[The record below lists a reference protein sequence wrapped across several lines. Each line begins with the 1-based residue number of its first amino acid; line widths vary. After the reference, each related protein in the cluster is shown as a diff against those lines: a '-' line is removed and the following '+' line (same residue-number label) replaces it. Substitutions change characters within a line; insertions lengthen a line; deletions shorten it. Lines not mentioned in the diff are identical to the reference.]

1 MFTNH
6 LLMKR
11 CYPLFS
17 LLVLLSIPAVFF
29 AQQTVIVTGSVVS
42 GANGEAI
49 IGATVRTRKPPHSGS
64 ITDVSGAFSVSAT
77 PDDTLEI
84 SFIGFQKLL
93 EPIAGRSTLEIRL
106 TEDGQVIKETV
117 ITAFGIERQARA
129 VGYATQNL
137 KGEELLKSNTSNIV
151 SGLAGKMAGVNVMQ
165 GNGVEGGT
173 TRIVIRGNTQIFG
186 NNQPLIIVDGVPLDN
201 SPGWTGV
208 ESGRDW
214 GSAINNINPADIER
228 VDVLKGANAA
238 ALYGARGGNG
248 VILITTK
255 KGAERSGL
263 GVDYQYSIRTTQPF
277 YWRDMQNEYG
287 FGGPLSFNEPKLEQ
301 GTDGVYLHPLKLYD
315 DFGPEG
321 KPTTETFGAY
331 ASSQS
336 WGPRLDG
343 TPVRW
348 WDGEMRNWS
357 PQPDNF
363 HRFFRTGLTQR
374 HNLSFS
380 GAGKMGSVRAS
391 FTREDHRSVALNSN
405 FDQTTAFVGSKLNV
419 SKKVRAEIGI
429 SYIQYNRLNSP
440 LLGSDNNSFGKIMVY
455 GYPRSYQGENLNYEN
470 ADGTKHDFGPNPFA
484 WGNIDVFWS
493 VYNQN
498 SWLRRNKII
507 GSVGVFY
514 DIAPWLSL
522 MGRTGT
528 DNTFDDFETRHKPT
542 DITGTLG
549 GGYSH
554 SLSKGNTLNNE
565 FLLSAHRK
573 NLLPGLTSALNL
585 GGTQYQIRTYSLMGS
600 NFNQWRD
607 PFLYT
612 LNNYVGY
619 PAAPSEGRYEK
630 RLNSLYSFLDL
641 NYRDWIFGQVS
652 LRNDWSSTLP
662 ANTGSYLFPAANL
675 SFVPSELLGWQNN
688 RWVNFAK
695 IRVALSET
703 ATDDEP
709 YQLQRVYTTGSFAG
723 QPTAYTEGIV
733 RPLDLRPQRSRGF
746 EAGFNLGALRDRLQV
761 DLTWYYTK
769 SYNQLLNSPLPI
781 SSGYP
786 TVRINTGA
794 ISNRGIEAV
803 VSMRWFERRQTSW
816 ETKINLA
823 RNQNRLEE
831 LSDGAELL
839 ELAGIW
845 SANGTAVAVKAGQ
858 PYGILIGFDYVR
870 HEASGLPIV
879 SEDGTRYEVS
889 KVRVPIKLYD
899 DQGKFLRYANSTPKF
914 TGGIR
919 NTFSWK
925 NLRVE
930 VLVDAK
936 VGGDIYAG
944 SYATAVQSGQSPVTT
959 IERNGGGLPYTRPDG
974 STANIGVILP
984 GVYADGR
991 PNDKVVHYYYK
1002 YLNSGGWGPVLT
1014 TPAVFENTWVKL
1026 REISL
1031 SYRLPQAW
1039 KTKVFQNLELT
1050 LVARDLAYLY
1060 NSLPDHLNPEGVNGS
1075 GNAQGIE
1082 FGALPG
1088 MRSFGLTLGAG
1099 F

>member
-1 MFTNH
+1 MLRVYTSGI
-6 LLMKR
+6 LLFL
-11 CYPLFS
+11 LF
-17 LLVLLSIPAVFF
+17 LSIPTF
-29 AQQTVIVTGSVVS
+29 AQQTILVTGTVS
-42 GANGEAI
+42 AENTREAM
-49 IGATVRTRKPPHSGS
+49 IGATIRSLKSPQNGAFS
-64 ITDVSGAFSVSAT
+64 DVSGKFSLST
-77 PDDTLEI
+77 FSNDTLEI
-84 SFIGFQKLL
+84 AFIGYSTQLV
-93 EPIAGRSTLEIRL
+93 PIAGQSILEISL
-106 TEDGQVIKETV
+106 VEDGNLIKETV
-117 ITAFGIERQARA
+117 ITAFGIERQARS
-129 VGYATQNL
+129 VGFATQNV
-137 KGEELLKSNTSNIV
+137 KGDELMKSNTANIV

-228 VDVLKGANAA
+228 IDVLKGANAA

-255 KGAERSGL
+255 KGTERNGI
-263 GVDYQYSIRTTQPF
+263 GVDYQYSMRTTQPF

-287 FGGPLSFNEPKLEQ
+287 FGGPLSFNEPKLEKDA
-301 GTDGVYLHPLKLYD
+301 DGVYLHPIKLYD

-343 TPVRW
+343 TTVRW

-357 PQPDNF
+357 PKPDNF
-363 HRFFRTGLTQR
+363 ERFFRTGLTQR

-380 GAGKMGSVRAS
+380 GASKMGSVRAS

-419 SKKVRAEIGI
+419 SKKIRAEIGI

-470 ADGTKHDFGPNPFA
+470 PDGTKHDFGPNPFA
-484 WGNIDVFWS
+484 WGNIDVYWS
-493 VYNQN
+493 VYNNN

-514 DIAPWLSL
+514 DITSWLTL

-528 DNTFDDFETRHKPT
+528 DNTFDDFETRNKPT

-549 GGYSH
+549 GGYGH

-565 FLLSAHRK
+565 FLLTARK
-573 NLLPGLTSALNL
+573 KDILPGLASSLSL
-585 GGTQYQIRTYSLMGS
+585 GGTQYQIRSYKILGNNYS
-600 NFNQWRD
+600 QWRD
-607 PFLYT
+607 PFLYS
-612 LNNYVGY
+612 LGNFIGY
-619 PAAPSEGRYEK
+619 PTATGEERYEK

-641 NYRDWIFGQVS
+641 NYRDWIFGQLS

-662 ANTGSYLFPAANL
+662 EATGSYLFPAANL
-675 SFVPSELLGWQNN
+675 SFVPSELFNWQNN

-695 IRVALSET
+695 IRAALSET

-709 YQLQRVYTTGSFAG
+709 YQLQRVFTTGSFAG
-723 QPTAYTEGIV
+723 QPTASTEGIV

-746 EAGFNLGALRDRLQV
+746 EAGFNIGALRDRLQL
-761 DLTWYYTK
+761 DFTWYYIK
-769 SYNQLLNSPLPI
+769 SYNQLLNSPLPV

-786 TVRINTGA
+786 TVRINTGTV
-794 ISNRGIEAV
+794 SNQGIEAIV
-803 VSMRWFERRQTSW
+803 GMRWIERRGFSW
-816 ETKINLA
+816 ETKLNIA

-831 LSDGAELL
+831 LSAGAELL

-845 SANGTAVAVKAGQ
+845 GANGSAVAVKAGE
-858 PYGILIGFDYVR
+858 PYGILIGFDHIR
-870 HEASGLPIV
+870 QESTGLPIV
-879 SEDGTRYEVS
+879 SEDGTRYEVT
-889 KVRVPIKLYD
+889 KVRVPIKIYNE
-899 DQGKFLRYANSTPKF
+899 QGKFLRYANSTPKF
-914 TGGIR
+914 TGGVR
-919 NTFSWK
+919 NVFSWK
-925 NLRVE
+925 GFSMEALI
-930 VLVDAK
+930 DAK
-936 VGGDIYAG
+936 IGGDIYAG
-944 SYATAVQSGQSPVTT
+944 SYATAVQSGQSPITT
-959 IERNGGGLPYTRPDG
+959 IERNGGGLPYTMPDG
-974 STANIGVILP
+974 TTANIGVILP
-984 GVYADGR
+984 GVYDDGR

-1002 YLNSGGWGPVLT
+1002 HLNSGGWGPVLT

-1026 REISL
+1026 REVSI
-1031 SYRLPQAW
+1031 SYRFPKAW
-1039 KTKVFQNLELT
+1039 RTKFFQNLDLSI
-1050 LVARDLAYLY
+1050 VARDLAYLY
-1060 NSLPDHLNPEGVNGS
+1060 NSLPDHINPEGVNGS

-1088 MRSFGLTLGAG
+1088 MRSFGVTLGAG

>member
-1 MFTNH
+1 MKKFYLSLF
-6 LLMKR
+6 LLFI
-11 CYPLFS
+11 FS
-17 LLVLLSIPAVFF
+17 NQLVFSQNPIA
-29 AQQTVIVTGSVVS
+29 VTGKISAENS
-42 GANGEAI
+42 AETI
-49 IGATVRTRKPPHSGS
+49 IGATVRSQKSPQTGAVSDLDGKFS
-64 ITDVSGAFSVSAT
+64 ISVA
-77 PDDTLEI
+77 PDDTLLV
-84 SFIGFQKLL
+84 SFIGFQTQIIPVAGRNFIEIQLLEDGKLL
-93 EPIAGRSTLEIRL
+93 R
-106 TEDGQVIKETV
+106 ETV
-117 ITAFGIERQARA
+117 ITAFGIERQARS
-129 VGYATQNL
+129 VGFATQNV
-137 KGEELLKSNTSNIV
+137 KGDELSKSNAPNILA
-151 SGLAGKMAGVNVMQ
+151 GLSGKMAGVNIIQ

-173 TRIVIRGNTQIFG
+173 TRIVIRGNSQIFG

-201 SPGWTGV
+201 APGMTNV

-214 GSAINNINPADIER
+214 GSAINNINSADIER

-255 KGAERSGL
+255 KGSERPGL
-263 GVDYQYSIRTTQPF
+263 GVDYSYSLRSTKPF
-277 YWRDMQNEYG
+277 YWREMQNEYG
-287 FGGPLSFNEPKLEQ
+287 FGGPLSFNQPRLE
-301 GTDGVYLHPLKLYD
+301 TDADGVLLHPTLLYH

-343 TPVRW
+343 QSVKW
-348 WDGEMRNWS
+348 WDGSTRNWS

-363 HRFFRTGLTQR
+363 KRFFQNGQTQR

-380 GAGKMGSVRAS
+380 GASKMGSVRAS

-470 ADGTKHDFGPNPFA
+470 ADGTKHDFGVNPFA

-498 SWLRRNKII
+498 TWLRRNKII

-514 DIAPWLSL
+514 DIAPWLTL

-528 DNTFDDFETRHKPT
+528 DNTFDDFETKNKPT

-549 GGYSH
+549 GGYEH
-554 SLSKGNTLNNE
+554 SLSKANTLNNE
-565 FLLSAHRK
+565 FLLTARRK
-573 NLLPGLTSALNL
+573 NLLPGLETSLSF
-585 GGTQYQIRTYSLMGS
+585 GGTQFQNRSYQIFGK
-600 NFNQWRD
+600 NQNQWRD

-612 LNNYVGY
+612 LGNYVGY
-619 PAAPSEGRYEK
+619 SIEVGEGRFEK
-630 RLNSLYSFLDL
+630 RLNSLFGFLDL
-641 NYRDWIFGQVS
+641 GFKDWIFGQVS

-662 ANTGSYLFPAANL
+662 AATGSYLFPAGNL
-675 SFVPSELLGWQNN
+675 SFVPSELFGWQDN
-688 RWVNFAK
+688 RFLNFAK
-695 IRVALSET
+695 IRAAFSET

-709 YQLQRVYTTGSFAG
+709 YQLQKVYVTGSFAG
-723 QPTAYTEGIV
+723 QPTASTEGIV
-733 RPLDLRPQRSRGF
+733 RPLDLQPARSRGF
-746 EAGFNLGALRDRLQV
+746 EIGLNLGAFRDRLQI
-761 DLTWYYTK
+761 DFTYYNTF
-769 SYNQLLNSPLPI
+769 SYNQLLNSPLPV
-781 SSGYP
+781 SSGFP

-803 VSMRWFERRQTSW
+803 VGMRWLDRKRFSW
-816 ETKINLA
+816 ETKLNIA

-845 SANGTAVAVKAGQ
+845 SANGTAVSVKSGEA
-858 PYGILIGFDYVR
+858 YGVLVGFDYVR
-870 HEASGLPIV
+870 DEKSGLPILN
-879 SEDGTRYEVS
+879 DAGTHYQIT
-889 KVRVPIKLYD
+889 KTRVPLKIYD
-899 DQGKFLRYANSTPKF
+899 ENGKFQRIANSTPKF
-914 TGGIR
+914 VGGIR
-919 NTFSWK
+919 NVFSWK
-925 NLRVE
+925 NWSAE

-936 VGGDIYAG
+936 IGGDFYSG
-944 SYATAVQSGQSPVTT
+944 SYATAVQSGQSPATLL
-959 IERNGGGLPYTRPDG
+959 ERNGGGLPFTRPDG
-974 STANIGVILP
+974 TVANIGVILP
-984 GVYADGR
+984 GVFADGT
-991 PNDKVVHYYYK
+991 PNDKIVHYYYK
-1002 YLNSGGWGPVLT
+1002 YLNAGGWGPVVT
-1014 TPAVFENTWVKL
+1014 TPSVFENTWVKL
-1026 REISL
+1026 REVSL
-1031 SYRLPQAW
+1031 TYRFPKSW
-1039 KTKVFQNLELT
+1039 RTKVFQNLEIS
-1050 LVARDLAYLY
+1050 LVGRDLAYLY
-1060 NSLPDHLNPEGVNGS
+1060 SSLPDKINPEGANGS

-1088 MRSFGLTLGAG
+1088 MRSFGVTVGAG

>member
-1 MFTNH
+1 MTKRATLFT
-6 LLMKR
+6 LL
-11 CYPLFS
+11 S
-17 LLVLLSIPAVFF
+17 LLQTLLLSQNTLPIRG
-29 AQQTVIVTGSVVS
+29 QVV
-42 GANGEAI
+42 AERDGEPI
-49 IGATVRTRKPPHSGS
+49 IGATVRSVKTPQTGAVTDISGN
-64 ITDVSGAFSVSAT
+64 FSLQVA
-77 PDDTLEI
+77 PDDTLSI
-84 SFIGFQKLL
+84 DLVGFVPLRV
-93 EPIAGRSTLEIRL
+93 PVAGRTVLEVQMEEGGNAL
-106 TEDGQVIKETV
+106 QETV
-117 ITAFGIERQARA
+117 VTAFGIERQARA
-129 VGYATQNL
+129 VGYATQNV
-137 KGEELLKSNTSNIV
+137 KGDELMKSNTANIV
-151 SGLAGKMAGVNVMQ
+151 SGLAGKMAGVNVIQ

-173 TRIVIRGNTQIFG
+173 TRIVIRGNNQIFG

-255 KGAERSGL
+255 KGTERSGI
-263 GVDYQYSIRTTQPF
+263 GIDYQYSMRTTEPF
-277 YWRDMQNEYG
+277 YWREMQNEYG
-287 FGGPLSFNEPKLEQ
+287 FGGPVSFNVPKLQ
-301 GTDGVYLHPLKLYD
+301 PDADGVLMHPLDLYK

-321 KPTTETFGAY
+321 KPTSETFGAY

-343 TPVRW
+343 TLVRW
-348 WDGEMRNWS
+348 WDGQMRNWS

-363 HRFFRTGLTQR
+363 KRFFRTGLTQR

-380 GAGKMGSVRAS
+380 GASKMGSVRAS
-391 FTREDHRSVALNSN
+391 FTREDHRSVALNSE

-470 ADGTKHDFGPNPFA
+470 PDGTKHDFGPNPFA
-484 WGNIDVFWS
+484 WGNIDVYWS

-498 SWLRRNKII
+498 TWLRRNKLI
-507 GSVGVFY
+507 GSVGLFY
-514 DIAPWLSL
+514 DITSWLTV

-528 DNTFDDFETRHKPT
+528 DHTFDEFESRNKPT

-549 GGYSH
+549 GGYGH

-565 FLLSAHRK
+565 FLFTAHK
-573 NLLPGLTSALNL
+573 KGILPGIEASMNF
-585 GGTQYQIRTYSLMGS
+585 GGTQYQIRSYSLAGS
-600 NFNQWRD
+600 NYSQWRD
-607 PFLYT
+607 PFLYSFG
-612 LNNYVGY
+612 NYVGY
-619 PAAPSEGRYEK
+619 PVPTGESRYEK
-630 RLNSLYSFLDL
+630 RLNSLYGFVDL
-641 NYRDWIFGQVS
+641 NYRDWLFGQVS

-662 ANTGSYLFPAANL
+662 KATGSYLFPAGNL
-675 SFVPSELLGWQNN
+675 SFVPSELFKWQTN

-695 IRVALSET
+695 VRVAFSET

-709 YQLQRVYTTGSFAG
+709 YQLQRVYNTGSFAG
-723 QPTAYTEGIV
+723 QPTAGTEGIV

-746 EAGFNLGALRDRLQV
+746 EVGLNLGGLRDRLQV
-761 DLTWYYTK
+761 DFTWYYLR

-786 TVRINTGA
+786 TVRINTGE
-794 ISNRGIEAV
+794 ISNRGIEAIV
-803 VSMRWFERRQTSW
+803 GMRWVETRRLSW
-816 ETKINLA
+816 ETKLNVA
-823 RNQNRLEE
+823 RNQNRLES
-831 LSDGAELL
+831 LSNGAELL

-845 SANGTAVAVKAGQ
+845 GANGAAVAVKARE

-870 HEASGLPIV
+870 HQESGLPIV
-879 SEDGTRYEVS
+879 SEDGTRYELT
-889 KVRVPIKLYD
+889 KVRVPLKLYD

-919 NTFSWK
+919 NIFTWGNF
-925 NLRVE
+925 RME
-930 VLVDAK
+930 CLVDAK
-936 VGGDIYAG
+936 IGGDIYAG
-944 SYATAVQSGQSPVTT
+944 SYATAVQSGQSPITLV
-959 IERNGGGLPYTRPDG
+959 ERNGGGLPYTMPDG
-974 STANIGVILP
+974 TTANIGTILP
-984 GVYADGR
+984 GVHADGR
-991 PNDKVVHYYYK
+991 PNEKVVHYYYK
-1002 YLNSGGWGPVLT
+1002 HLNAGGWGPVLT

-1026 REISL
+1026 REVSIA
-1031 SYRLPQAW
+1031 YRFPKAW
-1039 KTKVFQNLELT
+1039 RTKAFQNLELS
-1050 LVARDLAYLY
+1050 LVGRDLAYLY
-1060 NSLPDHLNPEGVNGS
+1060 SSLPDRINPEGVNGS

-1088 MRSFGLTLGAG
+1088 MRSFGLTFGAS

>member
-1 MFTNH
+1 MLKIYLPTI
-6 LLMKR
+6 LLFLLTSSSS
-11 CYPLFS
+11 LFS
-17 LLVLLSIPAVFF
+17 QKNTPI
-29 AQQTVIVTGSVVS
+29 TGIIIAENSGESV
-42 GANGEAI
+42 
-49 IGATVRTRKPPHSGS
+49 IGATIRSQKTPLTGTTTDVDGKFS
-64 ITDVSGAFSVSAT
+64 ITT
-77 PDDTLEI
+77 LPDDTLLV
-84 SFIGFQKLL
+84 SYIGF
-93 EPIAGRSTLEIRL
+93 ESIAIPVAGRTFLEIKL
-106 TEDGQVIKETV
+106 SENGQTLGETV

-129 VGYATQNL
+129 VGFATQNV
-137 KGEELLKSNTSNIV
+137 KGDELSKSNTANILG
-151 SGLAGKMAGVNVMQ
+151 GLAGKMAGVNIVQ

-214 GSAINNINPADIER
+214 GSAINNINSADIER
-228 VDVLKGANAA
+228 LDVLKGANAA

-255 KGAERSGL
+255 KGIERPGL
-263 GVDYQYSIRTTQPF
+263 GIDYQYSMRTTNPF
-277 YWRDMQNEYG
+277 YWREMQNEYG
-287 FGGPLSFNEPKLEQ
+287 FGGPFSFNEPRLA
-301 GTDGVYLHPLKLYD
+301 TDADGVYQHPAELYT

-348 WDGEMRNWS
+348 WDGSMRSWS

-363 HRFFRTGLTQR
+363 KRFFQRGLTQR

-380 GAGKMGSVRAS
+380 GASKMGSVRAS

-405 FDQTTAFVGSKLNV
+405 FDQTTAFIGSKLNV

-440 LLGSDNNSFGKIMVY
+440 ILGSDNNSFGKIMIY
-455 GYPRSYQGENLNYEN
+455 GYPRSYQGENLNYEEPN
-470 ADGTKHDFGPNPFA
+470 GTKHDFGPNPFA

-498 SWLRRNKII
+498 TWLRRNKII
-507 GSVGVFY
+507 GSAAIFY
-514 DIAPWLSL
+514 DIAPWLTL

-528 DNTFDDFETRHKPT
+528 DNTFDDFESKNKPI

-554 SLSKGNTLNNE
+554 SLSKANTINNE
-565 FLLSAHRK
+565 FLLSAKRK
-573 NLLPGLTSALNL
+573 NILPNLETSLNF
-585 GGTQYQIRTYSLMGS
+585 GGTQYQIKTYSLFGS
-600 NFNQWRD
+600 NYSQWRD
-607 PFLYT
+607 PFLYS
-612 LNNYVGY
+612 LGNFVGY
-619 PAAPSEGRYEK
+619 PTTPTEGRYEK

-641 NYRDWIFGQVS
+641 GYKNWLFGQVS
-652 LRNDWSSTLP
+652 VRNDWSSTLP
-662 ANTGSYLFPAANL
+662 KATGSYLFPAANV
-675 SFVPSELLGWQNN
+675 SFVPSELLDWQKSPY
-688 RWVNFAK
+688 VNFAK
-695 IRVALSET
+695 IRFAYSET
-703 ATDDEP
+703 ATDDDP
-709 YQLQRVYTTGSFAG
+709 YQLQRVYTTGNFAG
-723 QPTAYTEGIV
+723 QPTAFPEPIV
-733 RPLDLRPQRSRGF
+733 RPLDLRPQRSQGF
-746 EAGFNLGALRDRLQV
+746 EIGLNIGALRDRMQI
-761 DLTWYYTK
+761 DFTYYYIN
-769 SYNQLLNSPLPI
+769 SYNQLLNSPLPS

-794 ISNRGIEAV
+794 ISNRGMEAIV
-803 VSMRWFERRQTSW
+803 GMRWLERKHFSW
-816 ETKINLA
+816 ETKVNGA
-823 RNQNRLEE
+823 RNRNRLEK

-839 ELAGIW
+839 ELGGIW
-845 SANGTAVAVKAGQ
+845 GANGSAVSVKAQ
-858 PYGILIGFDYVR
+858 QAYGVMIGFDYVR
-870 HEASGLPIV
+870 DEASGLPILN
-879 SEDGTRYEVS
+879 EAGTQYQVT
-889 KVRVPIKLYD
+889 KVRVPLKIYD
-899 DQGKFLRYANSTPKF
+899 EQGKFKRYANSAPKF
-914 TGGIR
+914 IGGIR
-919 NTFSWK
+919 NIFTWK
-925 NLRVE
+925 NFSAE

-936 VGGDIYAG
+936 IGGDMYSG
-944 SYATAVQSGQSPVTT
+944 SYATAQQSGQSPNTL

-974 STANIGVILP
+974 TVANIGVVLP
-984 GVYADGR
+984 GVYADGT

-1014 TPAVFENTWVKL
+1014 TPSVFENTWVKL
-1026 REISL
+1026 REVSI
-1031 SYRLPQAW
+1031 SYRLPKKW
-1039 KTKVFQNLELT
+1039 GGKVFQNLQIA
-1050 LVARDLAYLY
+1050 LVGRDLAYLY
-1060 NSLPDHLNPEGVNGS
+1060 SSLPDKINPEGANGS